1 MKRLRVLALL
11 VGTFCY
17 AVAEP
22 EQSSADLIPS
32 ESWSR
37 EGGQDYARLGNVTTV
52 GDANGDGYD
61 DILVSSALYDN
72 GQLDEGKVWLYVGSE
87 IASLSEAWTVEG
99 NVVNMRLGD
108 VVAAAGDVN
117 GDGYDDAIVATP
129 YYPNGIYNPHEG
141 AVWVYHGTPT
151 GLSTTANWMKVGE
164 AANINFGAAASTAG
178 DVNGDGYDD
187 IIVSSA
193 GWSNGQA
200 GEGNVELYLGSSS
213 GLAASPASTL
223 ESNLA
228 GSKFGQAI
236 SPAGDVNADGYDDVL
251 VGAPS
256 FSFGNGGANGMA
268 FVYLGSAT
276 GLSLTP
282 LWAIAGKDPVV
293 GEFWPKFGFTAG
305 CAGDVNGDGYADIL
319 FGAEAANAPVAY
331 LYHGGAAGPDTVADW
346 TLIPDNDTN
355 DLASQ
360 LFTAGDVN
368 SDGYSDVLIADPWWP
383 IPGINAGC
391 IMIYRGGKLGLE
403 SQDRQVVQG
412 QGGGG
417 LFGTSARPA
426 GDIDGDGYGD
436 VVVSCP
442 QWNGGQTQ
450 EGKIYV
456 FRGRVDGPSNSVWWR
471 RELNQANAALGSV
484 IAIGDWNGDTFDD
497 VAASAPAWDAAQL
510 NEGRVV
516 VYNGSVNGPSLAT
529 SWSTT
534 GAQPLAA
541 FGTDIANAGDVNGD
555 GYEDLIVGSP
565 GFMVQ
570 EDVVGRAYLFLGGE
584 NGLDALPS
592 WTRDGS
598 LPNEQFGSKVASAGD
613 VNGDGYGDVLI
624 GTPYVDAGPFNDLGA
639 AYLYLGSESGLGAVS
654 AWSDAGSAI
663 GEKMGSS
670 LACVGDVNGDGLSD
684 FAVGAVGRTVD
695 DANEGAVYIYY
706 GAADIASEPD
716 VVLHENKDDAKYGW
730 SVACAGDVNGD
741 GYSDIAIGAPFY
753 VQTLPEQGAV
763 FAYFGGPSGLV
774 PNYAHWSL
782 GLEAYDQYG
791 TAVAGTD
798 ANGDGRG
805 DIAVGAP
812 YADSITP
819 EGGTVRIWIQYLG
832 GGWVIYSTLRGSQIN
847 GRFGTSLGN
856 RGDVDGDQFSDI
868 AIGSPEYINPESD
881 EGTFFVFPGQPT
893 SGIDRSVQQERVEG
907 PTLLALLNAS
917 DEDNQFQLRAR
928 LRTPLGRGR
937 VRFQY
942 DVAPVGTIFPGP
954 IGVTTVTW
962 RDTGVPVPGQGSRL
976 TFRRTVSGLTPET
989 AYHWR
994 ARYHFDSPYFGTSRW
1009 MTLARDSAHETD
1021 FRTAPSV
1028 VAVPS
1033 TDAPAQGYAL
1043 STWPNPSR
1051 DRMEIRFELPQRAKT
1066 VVSVYDV
1073 QGRKVASLLEG
1084 EIDAGAH
1091 RTVWDGRTTR
1101 GSRAAAGTYFLRLQ
1115 SGGREETAKLVRI
1128 E

>member
-1 MKRLRVLALL
+1 MNRLCVLALL
-11 VGTFCY
+11 VGTLCC
-17 AVAEP
+17 VITEP
-22 EQSSADLIPS
+22 EPALADLIPS
-32 ESWSR
+32 EAWSK

-87 IASLSEAWTVEG
+87 IASLSEAWSVEG
-99 NVVNMRLGD
+99 DVVNMRLGD

-117 GDGYDDAIVATP
+117 GDGYDDAVVATP
-129 YYPNGIYNPHEG
+129 YYPNGIYQPHEG
-141 AVWVYHGTPT
+141 AVWVYHGTPS

-164 AANINFGAAASTAG
+164 AVNIGFGAAAATAG

-187 IIVSSA
+187 IIVSTS
-193 GWSNGQA
+193 GWSNGQTA
-200 GEGNVELYLGSSS
+200 EGKVELYLGSSG
-213 GLAASPASTL
+213 GLSTSPASTL
-223 ESNLA
+223 EANLA
-228 GSKFGQAI
+228 GSAFGLAI
-236 SPAGDVNADGYDDVL
+236 SPAGDVNADGYDDIL
-251 VGAPS
+251 VGAPY
-256 FSFGNGGANGMA
+256 FSFGNGGTNGMA

-282 LWAIAGKDPVV
+282 LWAIAGKDPTV

-319 FGAEAANAPVAY
+319 FGAEAAYAPVAY
-331 LYHGGAAGPDTVADW
+331 LYHGGPAGPDTVADW
-346 TLIPDNDTN
+346 TLVPDYPMN

-368 SDGYSDVLIADPWWP
+368 SDGYSDVLVADPWWP
-383 IPGINAGC
+383 LPGINAGC
-391 IMIYRGGKLGLE
+391 IMLYRGGKLGLE
-403 SQDRQVVQG
+403 SQNRQVVQG

-426 GDIDGDGYGD
+426 GDVNGDGYGD

-442 QWNGGQTQ
+442 QWTSGQTQ

-471 RELNQANAALGSV
+471 RELNQANAAFGGA

-529 SWSTT
+529 SWSAT

-541 FGTDIANAGDVNGD
+541 FGNDVANAGDVNGD

-565 GFMVQ
+565 GFKVG
-570 EDVVGRAYLFLGGE
+570 EDFVGRAYLFLGGA
-584 NGLDALPS
+584 NGLEALPA

-598 LPNEQFGSKVASAGD
+598 FPGEQFGWKVDSAGD
-613 VNGDGYGDVLI
+613 VNGDGYGDVLV
-624 GTPYVDAGPFNDLGA
+624 GTPYLDLVGYTDIGA
-639 AYLYLGSESGLGAVS
+639 AYLYLGSQFGLGAVS
-654 AWSDAGSAI
+654 AWSDVGSQV
-663 GEKMGSS
+663 GEQMGSS
-670 LACVGDVNGDGLSD
+670 VACAGDVNADGLSD
-684 FAVGAVGRTVD
+684 FAIGAVGRTVD
-695 DANEGAVYIYY
+695 DENEGAVYIYY
-706 GAADIASEPD
+706 GAADISSEPSL
-716 VVLHENKDDAKYGW
+716 VLHENKSGSKYGL

-753 VQTLPEQGAV
+753 TQTLPEQGAL
-763 FAYFGGPSGLV
+763 FAYFGGPSGLGTD
-774 PNYAHWSL
+774 YAHWSL
-782 GLEAYDQYG
+782 GVEAYDQYG

-812 YADSITP
+812 YADTITP
-819 EGGTVRIWIQYLG
+819 EGGTVRIWTRYVG
-832 GGWVIYSTLRGSQIN
+832 GGWVIYSFLRGSQIN
-847 GRFGTSLGN
+847 GGFGTSLGG

-868 AIGSPEYINPESD
+868 AIGAPTYNQPESD
-881 EGTFFVFPGQPT
+881 EGALFLFPGQPT

-917 DEDNQFQLRAR
+917 DEDDQFQLRAR

-954 IGVTTVTW
+954 IGVTTAIW

-994 ARYHFDSPYFGTSRW
+994 ARYHFDSPYFGRSRW
-1009 MTLARDSAHETD
+1009 MSLTRDSAHETD
-1021 FRTAPSV
+1021 LRTASSV
-1028 VAVPS
+1028 VAVS
-1033 TDAPAQGYAL
+1033 SSSAPDRSFAL
-1043 STWPNPSR
+1043 SAWPNPSS
-1051 DRMEIRFELPQRAKT
+1051 DRMQIRFDLPRRAKT

-1073 QGRKVASLLEG
+1073 QGRKVVSLIDD
-1084 EIDAGAH
+1084 EIDAGPHSAA
-1091 RTVWDGRTTR
+1091 WDGRTTS

-1115 SGGREETAKLVRI
+1115 TGDREQSVKLVRI